1 MSEGQDGM
9 IQMMRGNHI
18 HFGYAKVR
26 MDVLVLRV
34 GDDDG
39 MTNGILPCLVYPGIE
54 RGYIDILDLFTL
66 ILVDHM
72 METNGVG
79 SSPKE
84 GIPRIK
90 RLEHLLGC

>member
-9 IQMMRGNHI
+9 IQMMRWNHI
-18 HFGYAKVR
+18 YFRYAKVR
-26 MDVLVLRV
+26 LDVLVLRV
-34 GDDDG
+34 GDNDR
-39 MTNGILPCLVYPGIE
+39 MTNGIQSYLVYPGIE

-90 RLEHLLGC
+90 RLEHLVGC